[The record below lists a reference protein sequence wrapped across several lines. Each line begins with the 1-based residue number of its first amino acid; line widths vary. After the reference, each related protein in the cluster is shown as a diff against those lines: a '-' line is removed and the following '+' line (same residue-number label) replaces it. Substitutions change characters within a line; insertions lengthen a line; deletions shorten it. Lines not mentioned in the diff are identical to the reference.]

1 MPIVALKVL
10 YNGIQCPC
18 KVSLCSSST
27 LDTPVRRSS
36 SIDRG
41 DSMLLAGAR
50 NNARNPAVFHLPLSA
65 TPTPVPQLPPL
76 LSLSYPHSC
85 PLTGPTCFF
94 FLYQYNTA
102 FMKFVKATVVHLAKQ
117 CYLLKHAC

>member
-76 LSLSYPHSC
+76 LSLNRSH
-85 PLTGPTCFF
+85 LLLFF
-94 FLYQYNTA
+94 CTS
-102 FMKFVKATVVHLAKQ
+102 TT
-117 CYLLKHAC
+117 LLL